1 MVRFINIQC
10 MFIDLLPN
18 VPVTRGGALPLG
30 VLTVTVCIINLKM
43 VMPMQNETLTIV
55 TNMAKYIS
63 MS

>member
-10 MFIDLLPN
+10 MFIYLLPN

-43 VMPMQNETLTIV
+43 VMPM
-55 TNMAKYIS
+55 
-63 MS
+63 